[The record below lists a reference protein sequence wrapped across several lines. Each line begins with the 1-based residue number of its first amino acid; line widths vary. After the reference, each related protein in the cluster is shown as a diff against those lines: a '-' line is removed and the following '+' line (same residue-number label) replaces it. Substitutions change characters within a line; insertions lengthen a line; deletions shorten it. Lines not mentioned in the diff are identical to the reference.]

1 MMRVKGSPVAS
12 AAAVDADGMNQSPL
26 FGEIVAIDIDQIDTS
41 DRLRPVDPAH
51 VAGIAASIALIGL
64 KQPIIVRPQGN
75 RYQLIAGAHRLAA
88 VGTFNWGSIDAIV
101 ENLTDDEARLVEIDE
116 NLMRR
121 ELSALDRAIFLA
133 ERKTVYDALY
143 PETVKSGR
151 KSRESAKTFRQFGE
165 TFTKVTA
172 NRLGLNKRT
181 IEIALSLAKNLT
193 PKAREALRLSDVADN
208 QSELIKLAAL
218 DPEKQVLVA
227 REVAAGR
234 AKSPKAARL
243 ALGIDVLVEQ
253 DPQEKLFEQ
262 FLALFAR
269 MEAPT
274 RKRVVD
280 HLAGAGK
287 AKKAKAS
294 GEDA

>member
-1 MMRVKGSPVAS
+1 MVNAR
-12 AAAVDADGMNQSPL
+12 

-41 DRLRPVDPAH
+41 GRLRPVDSAH
-51 VAGIAASIALIGL
+51 VDGIAASITLIGL
-64 KQPIIVRPQGN
+64 KQPIILRPHGN
-75 RYQLIAGAHRLAA
+75 RYQLVAGAHRLAA
-88 VGTFNWGSIDAIV
+88 ASKLNWGSIDAII
-101 ENLTDDEARLVEIDE
+101 ENIDDDEARLVEIDE

-133 ERKTVYDALY
+133 ERKSVYDVLY
-143 PETVKSGR
+143 PETAKVGR
-151 KSRESAKTFRQFGE
+151 RSKESAKTFRQFGE
-165 TFTKVTA
+165 TFTKATA

-181 IEIALSLAKNLT
+181 IELALALAKNLT
-193 PKAREALRLSDVADN
+193 PEAREALRLSDVADN

-218 DPEKQVLVA
+218 EPEKQVLVA

-253 DPQEKLFEQ
+253 DPQEKLFAQ

-274 RKRVVD
+274 RKRVAD

-287 AKKAKAS
+287 AKKAKAA